1 MNLNK
6 DEKKMFFQ
14 SVGFS
19 ISFYIIGLAVII
31 YENGFLVREFV
42 RAVS

>member
-1 MNLNK
+1 MKLNN

-14 SVGFS
+14 SMGFS
-19 ISFYIIGLAVII
+19 ISFYIFGLAFIL
-31 YENGFLVREFV
+31 YQDGFLIREFV